1 MRQKIRDLAKRGRAG
16 NWPGAKGPRWPV
28 IATVAGLGL
37 MIAMPASAE
46 FSTAAAPSA
55 RPAYLGAKLTV
66 QARRH
71 DLLRRLTLPEEIG
84 QMVQIEV
91 TPVTHSHGHRTNQG
105 RVHLPNA

>member
-46 FSTAAAPSA
+46 FSTAAAASA
-55 RPAYLGAKLTV
+55 PPAYLEAQLTV
-66 QARRH
+66 QARLH
-71 DLLRRLTLPEEIG
+71 HLLGRMTLPEEIG
-84 QMVQIEV
+84 HIVQIEV
-91 TPVTHSHGHRTNQG
+91 TQVTDSSGNRTRPG
-105 RVHLPNA
+105 RF